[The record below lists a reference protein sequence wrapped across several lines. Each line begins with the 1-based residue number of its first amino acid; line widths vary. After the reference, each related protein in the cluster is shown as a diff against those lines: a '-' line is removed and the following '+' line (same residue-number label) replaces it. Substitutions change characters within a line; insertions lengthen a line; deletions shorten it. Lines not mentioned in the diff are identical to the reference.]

1 MDRLVRDFRSEAL
14 RLGFQEVGICAP
26 DPSTH
31 VPFFREWIDQGF
43 HGEMGYL
50 ARPDAVARR
59 GDLTGTMETVHSVV
73 VLAQNY
79 YQEDSP
85 GIPGDLSRGVVAR
98 YARGEDYHDVLKD
111 RLRELLGWLR
121 QEAPGRGLAENVRGL
136 AYVDTGPILERD
148 LAQRAGLGWF
158 GKNTMILHS
167 RRGSYLFLG
176 LLLLDLPLPADPPFE
191 ADRCGTCRA
200 CLDSCPTG
208 ALLGRDENGAPV
220 MDARRCISYLTI
232 ELKGP
237 IPRELRR
244 SLGNRIFGCDI
255 CQEVCPWNRRF
266 ARPTTE
272 PAYQAG
278 ADTDGPGLMELMGLS
293 EEEFAS
299 RFSGSPVKRA
309 KRRGLLRNVA
319 VALGNWGS
327 PEAVPALARA
337 LDDPEPLIRGHAAW
351 ALGRL
356 GLEEAEE
363 ANEALRAGLGVEE
376 DPWVIEEFELAL
388 PLARPQSPPSRSPS

>member
-1 MDRLVRDFRSEAL
+1 
-14 RLGFQEVGICAP
+14 
-26 DPSTH
+26 
-31 VPFFREWIDQGF
+31 
-43 HGEMGYL
+43 
-50 ARPDAVARR
+50 
-59 GDLTGTMETVHSVV
+59 METVHSVV